1 MDKINPKLEQLF
13 SIKNELKKETHTKK
27 KCALNKQ
34 LCNFIVKN
42 GTKQMKK
49 TP

>member
-27 KCALNKQ
+27 S
-34 LCNFIVKN
+34 VH
-42 GTKQMKK
+42 
-49 TP
+49 

>member
-27 KCALNKQ
+27 VC
-34 LCNFIVKN
+34 I
-42 GTKQMKK
+42 KK
-49 TP
+49 AIM